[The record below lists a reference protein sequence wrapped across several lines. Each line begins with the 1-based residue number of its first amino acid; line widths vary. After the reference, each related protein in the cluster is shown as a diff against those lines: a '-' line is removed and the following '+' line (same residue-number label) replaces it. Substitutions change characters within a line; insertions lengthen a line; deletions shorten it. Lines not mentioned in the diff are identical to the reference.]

1 VKDGDQHHRGSCQ
14 QAGVRPGWLAER
26 RIHVNEHGAKF
37 APVSA
42 GDGNGL
48 DCLSCGQIDRTAWF
62 PEPTID

>member
-1 VKDGDQHHRGSCQ
+1 
-14 QAGVRPGWLAER
+14 
-26 RIHVNEHGAKF
+26 VNEHGAKF